1 MHICNLGALKIL
13 PFISLFFPCQY
24 EDGLPT
30 TSTVT
35 TGIYIY
41 FPSGGSFE
49 QGRQPQEY
57 VLSVRVLTVCDDCQE
72 CVFVCTRCNL
82 AFSLQNV
89 VFCSSPCTQHICA
102 YLLPSL
108 PPSFSPSISTPFLH
122 STLWSDGTKVGN
134 YFLNSRYV
142 SGVEDAALLL

>member
-1 MHICNLGALKIL
+1 MQLGALKIL

-41 FPSGGSFE
+41 LPSGGSFE
-49 QGRQPQEY
+49 QGSQHQEC

-72 CVFVCTRCNL
+72 CVLSVRVQTVCDDCQECAFVCTRCNL
-82 AFSLQNV
+82 AFH
-89 VFCSSPCTQHICA
+89 C
-102 YLLPSL
+102 
-108 PPSFSPSISTPFLH
+108 
-122 STLWSDGTKVGN
+122 KM
-134 YFLNSRYV
+134 
-142 SGVEDAALLL
+142 